1 MTAENGKAKPRHD
14 AMWRLVLDG
23 EIEVMD
29 GSKIAVRA
37 VTVGDSDKREI
48 DDYARAAARATYE
61 AALDATTELYA
72 TRMSPVDAMEHS
84 EILAI
89 IKDSERFLLQRRVVS
104 EIYPGEVK
112 REINTVGDSIEQEQ
126 DEEKLKAETEVVR
139 AKWVEDALDSL
150 EEEYADADDEVL
162 RVRVRKIIANN
173 LATVAFSYAY
183 QDYALYC
190 GIRLPDGKRFF
201 GEVPKN
207 APERIKDQALAL
219 YQEVDPYLF
228 RPT

>member
-1 MTAENGKAKPRHD
+1 MENGKAKPRHD
-14 AMWRLVLDG
+14 AMWRLVLDD

-61 AALDATTELYA
+61 AALDSESELYS
-72 TRMSPVDAMEHS
+72 TRTAQVDTMSRDELLV
-84 EILAI
+84 I

-126 DEEKLKAETEVVR
+126 DEEKLKAETEIVR
-139 AKWVEDALDSL
+139 AKWVEDALDTL
-150 EEEYADADDEVL
+150 EEEYSDTEDEIL

>member
-1 MTAENGKAKPRHD
+1 MTEGKAKPRHD

-29 GSKIAVRA
+29 GSMVAVRA

-61 AALDATTELYA
+61 AALDHTTELYA
-72 TRMSPVDAMEHS
+72 TRMSPVDAMERS
-84 EILAI
+84 DLLVI

-126 DEEKLKAETEVVR
+126 DEEKIKAETEAVR
-139 AKWVEDALDSL
+139 AKWVEDALDTL
-150 EEEYADADDEVL
+150 EEEYADVDNEVL
-162 RVRVRKIIANN
+162 RTRVRKIIANN

>member
-1 MTAENGKAKPRHD
+1 MTTKAKDKPRHD

-23 EIEVMD
+23 TIEVMD
-29 GSKIAVRA
+29 GDKIAVRA

-48 DDYARAAARATYE
+48 DDYARTAARATYE
-61 AALDATTELYA
+61 ASLDPGTELYA
-72 TRMSPVDAMEHS
+72 TRMLPADAMERS
-84 EILAI
+84 ELLSI
-89 IKDSERFLLQRRVVS
+89 IKDSERFLLQRKVVS

-112 REINTVGDSIEQEQ
+112 REINTIGDSVEQEQ
-126 DEEKLKAETEVVR
+126 DEEKLNQETELIR
-139 AKWVEDALDSL
+139 AEWVETALGAF
-150 EEEYADADDEVL
+150 EEEYSDADDDVL
-162 RVRVRKIIANN
+162 RTRVRKIIANN

-183 QDYALYC
+183 QDYVLYC
-190 GIRLPDGKRFF
+190 GIRFPDGKRFF

>member
-1 MTAENGKAKPRHD
+1 MASGKAKPRHD
-14 AMWRLVLDG
+14 KMWRLVLDG

-29 GSKIAVRA
+29 GSSIDVRA
-37 VTVGDSDKREI
+37 MTVGDSDKREM

-61 AALDATTELYA
+61 AALDPTTELYA
-72 TRMSPVDAMEHS
+72 TRMSPVDAMERPD
-84 EILAI
+84 LLVI

-126 DEEKLKAETEVVR
+126 DEEKLKAETEIVR
-139 AKWVEDALDSL
+139 AKWVEDALDTL
-150 EEEYADADDEVL
+150 EEEYSDVDDEVL
-162 RVRVRKIIANN
+162 RTRVRKIIANN

-190 GIRLPDGKRFF
+190 GIRLPNGERFF

-207 APERIKDQALAL
+207 APEQIKDQALAL